1 MKKLLLTVAL
11 VSGFTTF
18 AYAQSE
24 KATVVIT
31 DKPISDAVIVVN
43 ILCNSSID
51 INKFSTP
58 AQKISL
64 KFNEVECSDIVSII
78 ENYGQSS

>member
-1 MKKLLLTVAL
+1 MKKLLLTLTL

-18 AYAQSE
+18 TYAKSE
-24 KATVVIT
+24 KATVIIE

-51 INKFSTP
+51 ITKFSAP
-58 AQKISL
+58 DKNVSL

-78 ENYGQSS
+78 ENYGRSS